1 MSERVVKVRLA
12 AQVSDYE
19 KGMLEAARATRTV
32 GTEAEKLAQKKEAF
46 ERVGQGLV
54 LTGTALTAIAA
65 LSVKA
70 AIDWETAWA
79 GVTKTVD
86 GNEQQM
92 AELEDGLR
100 SLAQTLPATHQEIAA
115 VAEAA
120 GQLGVA
126 REDVVDFTKTMID
139 LSETTNLTA
148 DEAATSIAQLM
159 NVMQT
164 TPEDV
169 DNLGAALVALGN
181 DGAST
186 ERDIIQMAQR
196 IAGAGRVVGL
206 TEAQVLGFANALASV
221 GIEAEAGGSAI
232 SRIMTDIAMSVSN
245 GGEKLDEFAKVAG
258 MSSTEFQAAFKE
270 APAEAIA
277 TFVEG
282 LGRINAEGGD
292 VFQTLSNLG
301 QTDIRVSQA
310 LLGMANSGDL
320 LRDSLQLGS
329 AAWEENTAL
338 ADEAAKRYETTEAKI
353 TVAGNAV
360 RDVAIEFGEVF
371 LPAISDAADAVADF
385 SGFLSDLPDP
395 VQGVI
400 AALTGTV
407 GVVALLG
414 GGALLA
420 VPKIAEMKV
429 ALEALSITGASSKA
443 ALLSMWQFLTGPYG
457 IAMVAATAAVVGLSV
472 AQEKLR
478 TSTEVF
484 QNVLK
489 NAKSSAE
496 LFEAGDSAVPF
507 LSRLDEAVSSAEKFR
522 ENLDIIAHNDFL
534 RGLRGETSQLSAV
547 LTTMGEEMAKLAETD
562 APAAARSFRML
573 SEEMGLSK
581 SEQIDLLNAMK
592 PYRDELVKLA
602 DAQGRDVTTKDG
614 QIDMTELLAFATE
627 EGAKVTQTAAE
638 AYMAE
643 SDAVGALNDEFSAL
657 ISSIDEANGKNRDAV
672 TANID
677 YQNTLRD
684 VDEQIRSINDGVE
697 GFGRGLD
704 ITTAAGAANKEMLV
718 RLSQDASDAAA
729 AQLELDGD
737 AAAFTETLE
746 AQRQKL
752 YEAAVQM
759 GASEEEAAH
768 LRDTF
773 LGMPDD
779 RTLRVLLETAD
790 ANARLDS
797 LLGRLN
803 EAVRTHFNIPVSTV
817 GVGTVLKPPGQATG
831 GPVVGRGPKG
841 VDSEL
846 RMLAPGEHV
855 ITAAEVDAAGGH
867 AGIEAYRASLRTG
880 SWQAPGDRIG
890 YQQPQAQVAPAPFNN
905 TQNIYALPGMNE
917 SHLARKSAAAINEAL
932 KG

>member
-1 MSERVVKVRLA
+1 MIIATKRKTTTQTDA
-12 AQVSDYE
+12 A
-19 KGMLEAARATRTV
+19 
-32 GTEAEKLAQKKEAF
+32 
-46 ERVGQGLV
+46 
-54 LTGTALTAIAA
+54 
-65 LSVKA
+65 
-70 AIDWETAWA
+70 
-79 GVTKTVD
+79 
-86 GNEQQM
+86 
-92 AELEDGLR
+92 
-100 SLAQTLPATHQEIAA
+100 
-115 VAEAA
+115 
-120 GQLGVA
+120 
-126 REDVVDFTKTMID
+126 
-139 LSETTNLTA
+139 
-148 DEAATSIAQLM
+148 
-159 NVMQT
+159 
-164 TPEDV
+164 
-169 DNLGAALVALGN
+169 
-181 DGAST
+181 
-186 ERDIIQMAQR
+186 
-196 IAGAGRVVGL
+196 
-206 TEAQVLGFANALASV
+206 
-221 GIEAEAGGSAI
+221 
-232 SRIMTDIAMSVSN
+232 
-245 GGEKLDEFAKVAG
+245 LDEFAKVAG
-258 MSSTEFQAAFKE
+258 MSSTEFQAAFKQ

-320 LRDSLQLGS
+320 LRNSLQLGS
-329 AAWEENTAL
+329 AAWEENSAL

-371 LPAISDAADAVADF
+371 LPAISDAADAVAGF

-407 GVVALLG
+407 GVMALVG
-414 GGALLA
+414 GGALALA
-420 VPKIAEMKV
+420 PKIVEV
-429 ALEALSITGASSKA
+429 RIALEALNITGASSKA
-443 ALLSMWQFLTGPYG
+443 ALQSMWQFLTGPYG

-581 SEQIDLLNAMK
+581 SEQVDLLNAMK

-657 ISSIDEANGKNRDAV
+657 IATIDEANGKNRDAV

-684 VDEQIRSINDGVE
+684 VDEQIRNINDGVE

-752 YEAAVQM
+752 YEAAIQM
-759 GASEEEAAH
+759 GASEEEAAN
-768 LRDTF
+768 LRDT
-773 LGMPDD
+773 LLRMPDD
-779 RTLRVLLETAD
+779 RTIRVLLQTAD

-890 YQQPQAQVAPAPFNN
+890 YQQVPMPTEQRPIQI
-905 TQNIYALPGMNE
+905 TENIYALPGMNE

-932 KG
+932 RG